1 MTAAYA
7 IGALLGAEL
16 ANLLL
21 PARREAEREREEDEN
36 EADDVYGGVFAALR
50 NKAGG

>member
-21 PARREAEREREEDEN
+21 PARREAEREREDEEN
-36 EADDVYGGVFAALR
+36 EDDNWMGLDALR
-50 NKAGG
+50 RSSGG